1 MKPVLRENSL
11 PCVLS
16 SAAFATPE
24 IYNLLHRYSEEEKVD
39 NNLILD
45 DEATLEC
52 PGP

>member
-1 MKPVLRENSL
+1 MKLVLTENSL

-24 IYNLLHRYSEEEKVD
+24 IYNFIDILKKKKVD